1 MTERYYK
8 PKKVVLL
15 TGAGFSKPFGGY
27 LASEMWSIFFNRLT
41 SPDHSRMR
49 HILRGNLNYELA
61 YTQVIAGEY
70 TQNEKDYFTK
80 CLMEACAD
88 LDRSL
93 CRITIDK
100 REFIQP
106 LRTFIDLFAGEGT
119 ERGFVFTLNQDL
131 LVERFYSNHNFLLQI
146 PSLDHT
152 YWFRGGMDLPDLP
165 QVNIPPNQQLDR
177 DKGEFWSRGNGTQ
190 NFCYLKLHGSFGW
203 RSLINENAMVIG
215 SDKAGSI
222 ANEPLLKWYLDLFR
236 EVLNSKHQTLVV
248 VGYGFRDD
256 HINSII
262 ADARKNGLRL
272 HVISPLQVSEFKNI
286 LISTGS
292 TVAKA
297 THRGNE
303 IWEMLEG
310 YYCESVVQLFP
321 ESNNS
326 ATAIGKTFLQNTGLR

>member
-1 MTERYYK
+1 MNERYYK
-8 PKKVVLL
+8 PKKAVLL
-15 TGAGFSKPFGGY
+15 TGAGFSKPFGGF

-41 SPDHSRMR
+41 SPGYSRMR

-61 YTQVIAGEY
+61 YAQVIAGEY
-70 TQNEKDYFTK
+70 AQNEKDYFTK
-80 CLMEACAD
+80 CLMEAYAD

-93 CRITIDK
+93 CEITYDK
-100 REFIQP
+100 RAFIQP
-106 LRTFIDLFAGEGT
+106 LRTFIDLFAGEGN

-131 LVERFYSNHNFLLQI
+131 LIERFYSNHNFLLQI
-146 PSLDHT
+146 PSLHHT
-152 YWFRGGMDLPDLP
+152 DWFRGTMDRADLP
-165 QVNIPPNQQLDR
+165 QVDIPPNQQLDR
-177 DKGEFWSRGNGTQ
+177 DKGEFWAKGKSTQ

-203 RSLINENAMVIG
+203 RSLINKNAMVIG

-236 EVLNSKHQTLVV
+236 EVLNSKDQTLVV

-262 ADARKNGLRL
+262 ADAGKQGLRL

-292 TVAKA
+292 IVTKA

-321 ESNNS
+321 ESNKH
-326 ATAIGKTFLQNTGLR
+326 ATAIGRTFLQNVGLQ